1 MNRVKR
7 NPKEF
12 GRLLKTAVRKIAL
25 QEDKNVAVV
34 QDELGYDLAR
44 DSAGAAIQYWERGNI
59 PAKKQDI
66 ENLKQA
72 LLELGGLTLEEAI
85 LFAGYAGYPELEQKY
100 TQPFMA
106 GPPIAHPRHF
116 FGRTHELKRLFGL
129 WQDATMPL
137 QNAAI
142 IGLRGSGK
150 TSLLFQLN
158 NITTVSAA
166 QLRSDQRADWLPQAE
181 TFRWVFAD
189 FRNPQ
194 VGTRTGLLSHI
205 LTGLGLSVPTPCN
218 LDQFVEVM
226 SANLQERTIILLD
239 EIGVALAR
247 WDELD
252 DTFWDGLRAL
262 ACTQAGGNLAFVLS
276 ARELP
281 GLLAQRNNR
290 SSDFFSIFAYT
301 ASLGPFTE
309 VEAHSLIASSPTPFP
324 AADVDWILTHSQ
336 RWPLLLQILCRERF
350 VTLEEGDLSPVWR
363 EEGLRQ
369 LAPFQHLLAD

>member
-7 NPKEF
+7 NPKQF

-25 QEDKNVAVV
+25 QQDKNVAVV

-44 DSAGAAIQYWERGNI
+44 DSGGVAIQYWERGNI

-66 ENLKQA
+66 EQLKQE
-72 LLELGGLTLEEAI
+72 LLELGGLTQEEAV
-85 LFAGYAGYPELEQKY
+85 LFVAYAGYPELEAQQI
-100 TQPFMA
+100 QPFIA

-116 FGRTHELKRLFGL
+116 FGRAYELKRLFGL
-129 WQDATMPL
+129 WQDAKMPM

-142 IGLRGSGK
+142 IGPRGSGK
-150 TSLLFQLN
+150 TSVLLHLK
-158 NITTVSAA
+158 NIATVPAS
-166 QLRSDQRADWLPQAE
+166 QLRSDQRTDRLPQVE
-181 TFRWVFAD
+181 TYRWVFVD

-194 VGTRTGLLSHI
+194 VGTRTGLLSYI

-218 LDQFVEVM
+218 LDHFVEVM
-226 SANLQERTIILLD
+226 SRNLEQRTIILFD

-247 WDELD
+247 WNELD

-262 ACTQAGGNLAFVLS
+262 ACTQAGGNLAFALS

-281 GLLAQRNNR
+281 GLLARRNNR

-301 ASLGPFTE
+301 APLGPFTE
-309 VEAHSLIASSPTPFP
+309 TEAHSLIASSPAPFP
-324 AADVDWILTHSQ
+324 AEDVEWILAQSQ

-350 VTLEEGDLSPVWR
+350 VTLEEGDLGPSWR

-369 LAPFQHLLAD
+369 LIPFQHLLSE

>member
-7 NPKEF
+7 NPNEF

-25 QEDKNVAVV
+25 QENKNVAVV
-34 QDELGYDLAR
+34 QDELGYDLDR
-44 DSAGAAIQYWERGNI
+44 DSGGAAIQYWERGNI
-59 PAKKQDI
+59 PAKKQDV
-66 ENLKQA
+66 EKLKQD
-72 LLELGGLTLEEAI
+72 LLELGGLTQEEAV
-85 LFAGYAGYPELEQKY
+85 LFVAYAGYPELEEKQG
-100 TQPFMA
+100 QPFIA
-106 GPPIAHPRHF
+106 GPPITHPRHF
-116 FGRTHELKRLFGL
+116 FGRSYELKRLFGL
-129 WQDATMPL
+129 WQGANMPM

-142 IGLRGSGK
+142 IGPRGSGK
-150 TSLLFQLN
+150 TSLLLHLK
-158 NITTVSAA
+158 NIATVPVS
-166 QLRSDQRADWLPQAE
+166 QLRSDQRADRLPHAE

-194 VGTRTGLLSHI
+194 VGTRTGLLSYI
-205 LTGLGLSVPTPCN
+205 LTDLGLSVPTPCN
-218 LDQFVEVM
+218 LDHFVEVM
-226 SANLQERTIILLD
+226 SSNLEERTIILLD

-262 ACTQAGGNLAFVLS
+262 ACTQSRGNLAFVLS

-281 GLLAQRNNR
+281 GLLARRNNR

-309 VEAHSLIASSPTPFP
+309 AEARSLIAGSPAPFP
-324 AADVDWILTHSQ
+324 NADVDWILAQSQ

-350 VTLEEGDLSPVWR
+350 VSLEEGDLGPSWR

>member
-25 QEDKNVAVV
+25 QENKNIAVV
-34 QDELGYDLAR
+34 QDELGYDLDR
-44 DSAGAAIQYWERGNI
+44 DSGGVAIQYWERGNI
-59 PAKKQDI
+59 PAKKQDV
-66 ENLKQA
+66 EKLKQD
-72 LLELGGLTLEEAI
+72 LLELGGLTQEEAT
-85 LFAGYAGYPELEQKY
+85 LFVAYAGYPELEEKQA
-100 TQPFMA
+100 QPFIA
-106 GPPIAHPRHF
+106 GPPITHPRHF
-116 FGRTHELKRLFGL
+116 FGREYELKRLFGL
-129 WQDATMPL
+129 WQDANMPL

-142 IGLRGSGK
+142 IGPRGSGK
-150 TSLLFQLN
+150 TSLLLHLK
-158 NITTVSAA
+158 NIATVPAS
-166 QLRSDQRADWLPQAE
+166 QLRSNQRTDRLPQSP
-181 TFRWVFAD
+181 TYRWVFVD

-194 VGTRTGLLSHI
+194 VGTRTGLLSNI

-218 LDQFVEVM
+218 LDHFVDVM
-226 SANLQERTIILLD
+226 SRNLEERTIILLD
-239 EIGVALAR
+239 EIGVALTR
-247 WDELD
+247 CDELD

-281 GLLAQRNNR
+281 GLLARRNNR

-309 VEAHSLIASSPTPFP
+309 AEASSLIASSPTPFP
-324 AADVDWILTHSQ
+324 VEDVDWILAQSQ

-350 VTLEEGDLSPVWR
+350 VTLEEGDLGPGWR

-369 LAPFQHLLAD
+369 LVPFQHLLSD